1 MFGLFNGSNTD
12 IMDDI
17 EAVLRPMA
25 GMAIAKKF
33 ALHDIVGDVETW
45 QADLESAV
53 LLLDET
59 EFRDIQII
67 GTYAFDDG
75 TWLWAWGNQGSDFA
89 ENIVRD
95 SFALQRYGKENGIAW
110 LTERT
115 FELEQDDVEAVAAVA
130 VGIVQ
135 GGRLLFGVPRC
146 GHCGIFPARHASSAG
161 IGRRESCPRH
171 CRHSRY
177 GGNVCAVS
185 AA

>member
-1 MFGLFNGSNTD
+1 MFGLFNGSNND
-12 IMDDI
+12 IVDDI

-59 EFRDIQII
+59 EFHDIQII

-89 ENIVRD
+89 KSSLHLEN
-95 SFALQRYGKENGIAW
+95 SKC
-110 LTERT
+110 
-115 FELEQDDVEAVAAVA
+115 
-130 VGIVQ
+130 
-135 GGRLLFGVPRC
+135 RLLFKGFNAPKQPAP
-146 GHCGIFPARHASSAG
+146 IFAVFSK
-161 IGRRESCPRH
+161 
-171 CRHSRY
+171 CRLPSVR
-177 GGNVCAVS
+177 
-185 AA
+185 

>member
-12 IMDDI
+12 IVDDI
-17 EAVLRPMA
+17 EVVLRPMA

-33 ALHDIVGDVETW
+33 APHDIVGDVETW

-95 SFALQRYGKENGIAW
+95 NFDW
-110 LTERT
+110 
-115 FELEQDDVEAVAAVA
+115 F
-130 VGIVQ
+130 
-135 GGRLLFGVPRC
+135 
-146 GHCGIFPARHASSAG
+146 
-161 IGRRESCPRH
+161 
-171 CRHSRY
+171 
-177 GGNVCAVS
+177 
-185 AA
+185 

>member
-1 MFGLFNGSNTD
+1 MFGLFNGSNND
-12 IMDDI
+12 IADDI

-53 LLLDET
+53 LLLDEI

-110 LTERT
+110 LTE
-115 FELEQDDVEAVAAVA
+115 QAVARMKPP
-130 VGIVQ
+130 I
-135 GGRLLFGVPRC
+135 PT
-146 GHCGIFPARHASSAG
+146 
-161 IGRRESCPRH
+161 
-171 CRHSRY
+171 
-177 GGNVCAVS
+177 
-185 AA
+185 

>member
-12 IMDDI
+12 IVDDI
-17 EAVLRPMA
+17 EAMLRPMA

-75 TWLWAWGNQGSDFA
+75 TWLWAWGNQG
-89 ENIVRD
+89 
-95 SFALQRYGKENGIAW
+95 
-110 LTERT
+110 
-115 FELEQDDVEAVAAVA
+115 
-130 VGIVQ
+130 
-135 GGRLLFGVPRC
+135 
-146 GHCGIFPARHASSAG
+146 
-161 IGRRESCPRH
+161 
-171 CRHSRY
+171 
-177 GGNVCAVS
+177 
-185 AA
+185 